1 MTIIANYIRQQPQ
14 HQTQLTEIYQA
25 ILAVVPQETTE
36 KNRLWNADL
45 LLKWQFSAFC
55 GGQATFRFLS
65 YAISHP
71 TFQQR
76 ITPF

>member
-25 ILAVVPQETTE
+25 ILAVVPQRLL

-45 LLKWQFSAFC
+45 YLNGNLVHLC

>member
-36 KNRLWNADL
+36 KIAY
-45 LLKWQFSAFC
+45 
-55 GGQATFRFLS
+55 GMPTFYLNGNLVHFAAAKQHLGFLS

>member
-25 ILAVVPQETTE
+25 ILV
-36 KNRLWNADL
+36 
-45 LLKWQFSAFC
+45 KWQFSAFC